1 MEAGS
6 KEDFHQTRAFGKEER
21 VCGQAP
27 APQTSLVGGEHALGV
42 RWGDL
47 QRIQL
52 IRRGV
57 FQFDGRDARAPMGDR
72 GRELVEDIAHS
83 VSPIR
88 RNPIVRRIW

>member
-42 RWGDL
+42 RWGD
-47 QRIQL
+47 
-52 IRRGV
+52 
-57 FQFDGRDARAPMGDR
+57 FDQSPQEIVSKAEAC
-72 GRELVEDIAHS
+72 
-83 VSPIR
+83 SPIYQSHVGKER
-88 RNPIVRRIW
+88 GSHGPRHTHIQQVLSTAAELFL